1 VDTVVFDKTGTLTE
15 GKPIVTEFIVVS
27 ETLTTDVHSKGEL
40 GDTNMPDLYLLWML
54 GCVER
59 TSQHPLAHAIVK
71 FVEDKLGPSY
81 LRDNPFE
88 QPTSF
93 RAVTGRGAMGVVNGQ
108 TLAVGNRSFADLN
121 NFIIPS
127 SFENRVEELESQGK
141 TAVFVSVDDRV
152 EAILGLSDE
161 IKTDSAA
168 SIRYLR
174 EVLNVD
180 VWMISGDNERA
191 AIAVGR
197 SLGIDASCILAEAM
211 PASKMQK
218 IQELQDQ
225 GRSVVMVGDGLNDA
239 PALSTCL
246 GISMGAGSEIATE
259 ASDIVLVKGRVW
271 DVCTALH
278 FGRVVVR
285 RIKWNFVWA
294 LLYNCLAIPIAAG
307 VFYPL
312 TRTRLPPTVAA
323 IAMTM
328 SSVSVVLSSLSLQL
342 YRPPA
347 VDNTALTS
355 PGTSQH
361 LDSVDRS
368 RQTELSEPL
377 LSKGHECS

>member
-1 VDTVVFDKTGTLTE
+1 V
-15 GKPIVTEFIVVS
+15 
-27 ETLTTDVHSKGEL
+27 
-40 GDTNMPDLYLLWML
+40 
-54 GCVER
+54 
-59 TSQHPLAHAIVK
+59 
-71 FVEDKLGPSY
+71 
-81 LRDNPFE
+81 
-88 QPTSF
+88 
-93 RAVTGRGAMGVVNGQ
+93 VVNGQ

-121 NFIIPS
+121 NFLIPR
-127 SFENRVEELESQGK
+127 SFENGVEELESQGK

-168 SIRYLR
+168 SIRHLR

-180 VWMISGDNERA
+180 MWMISGDNERA

-197 SLGIDASCILAEAM
+197 SLGIDASRILSEAM

-225 GRSVVMVGDGLNDA
+225 SRSVVMVGDGLNDA

-259 ASDIVLVKGRVW
+259 TSDIVLVKGRVW

-285 RIKWNFVWA
+285 RTKWNSVWA

-307 VFYPL
+307 AFYPL
-312 TRTRLPPTVAA
+312 T
-323 IAMTM
+323 
-328 SSVSVVLSSLSLQL
+328 
-342 YRPPA
+342 
-347 VDNTALTS
+347 
-355 PGTSQH
+355 
-361 LDSVDRS
+361 
-368 RQTELSEPL
+368 
-377 LSKGHECS
+377 